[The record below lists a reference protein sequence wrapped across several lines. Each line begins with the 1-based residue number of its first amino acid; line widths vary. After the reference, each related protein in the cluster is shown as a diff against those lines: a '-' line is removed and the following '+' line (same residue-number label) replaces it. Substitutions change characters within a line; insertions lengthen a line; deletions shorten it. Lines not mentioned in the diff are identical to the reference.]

1 MREIRVYGA
10 LAKFLGQRV
19 FRADIS
25 SVAEAVRFLVCNFP
39 ELEQHMIE
47 QYYRVKAGR
56 RFIGESDLHDPVGQE
71 VITIAPVIAGA
82 GAAGRILAGVAL
94 VGLAFVSFGG
104 AFAGLGVAGAWGS
117 SAIASVGASLIFG
130 GVATLLTPT
139 PKISGPGVTAGSMQG
154 MQSQADQSDPRKNYS
169 FSGVQNTSRQGA
181 PVPIVYGERLV
192 GSVVISAGVD
202 IAQVSG

>member
-47 QYYRVKAGR
+47 QHYRVKAGR
-56 RFIGESDLHDPVGQE
+56 RFIGEGDLHDPVGRE
-71 VITIAPVIAGA
+71 VITIAPVIVGAAPVALIIGGAALIGISFVPAVVGAIGAVGA
-82 GAAGRILAGVAL
+82 GLL
-94 VGLAFVSFGG
+94 L
-104 AFAGLGVAGAWGS
+104 
-117 SAIASVGASLIFG
+117 SVGASLFLG
-130 GVATLLTPT
+130 GVSSLLTPT
-139 PKISGPGVTAGSMQG
+139 PKISGPGVTAGSMQ
-154 MQSQADQSDPRKNYS
+154 SQDDQSDPRKNYG
-169 FSGVQNTSRQGA
+169 FSGVQNTSRQGV

-192 GSVVISAGVD
+192 GSVVISAGID
-202 IAQVSG
+202 IAQVSA